1 MRWPS
6 ASSAFTR
13 VKPRAGWAPF
23 IPERS
28 TLIPGSEIAKALAC
42 CLAVAAL
49 PVSAAHF
56 RVTDTVVNPDVQPF
70 TATIGGF
77 GNSVFT
83 SGTGFE
89 PVIHRNSY
97 IATQDAPDRIVARPE
112 DIGHWDTLREG
123 ALDGA
128 TVRIYRIENGKF
140 RLVRQDQVPSGG
152 FHASSWLAL
161 LPKDTVVAP
170 DQAVFR
176 FRWAEWNRP
185 EVPYYFA
192 VRAVDATGK
201 LSPLSNV
208 VSVQRPVQAGKG
220 EPINTLRPL
229 KNLNGAESSLPA
241 PPGLK
246 ASIEADHTLR
256 LEWQSLADERV
267 AGYLV
272 YRADAPPE
280 AHRGYSLQLAGSP
293 AEPGQHIKK
302 GDLAIIEKKFYDASR
317 NRYHSH
323 RVWGAGNENQLFK
336 PGLVPI
342 FSDEDPGKTWQLIR
356 HDDDTPVAEAG
367 ETFLRLQLAEGKT
380 VALGEYSYAGTGQ
393 HWYEVL
399 DTKPYRVDVWLRRQG
414 GGKVTFKVLDY
425 YSRADHK
432 IEPIE
437 FLPTENWQ
445 RFTATFTPPQIQPG
459 SQPGRIALEISG
471 PGNFDIDN
479 LRVYRADTAF
489 LDYTE
494 KEYADLRQSGMQA
507 LRTHGLIKTQR
518 RTYDLEQLT
527 NPAGVNSLGYGAKG
541 NTLPQSLAM
550 MRKTAMRPW
559 LQIEPHLSPEEWGG
573 LVEYI
578 AAPYRPG
585 HDTPAAKPW
594 AWKRFLQ
601 GQVKPWADEFDR
613 IYLELGNETW
623 NGLFR
628 PWVFTD
634 MVDAATGKRY
644 TAGQVYGLYQEY
656 VIACLR
662 ASPWWQ
668 AARLDDKVEFVLG
681 GWSGFQYGSD
691 AASSSPSS
699 GHLTVAAYLGGW
711 DIGEQAQPN
720 VPASFHKLLNV
731 AGRIAP
737 RIEKHA
743 LEVRALN
750 SRTGKALKIG
760 TYEAG
765 PGYALNGLN
774 NDRVTPRQ
782 AAEQEQVQK
791 SLASG
796 VATLDVFLSQAAQ
809 GYHLQ
814 NFFTFAAGD
823 YWKSHARWYDGGQA
837 YPAWKALASFNH
849 HATGAMLATQT
860 VEVPQIEL
868 QSPKAGKTT
877 RSPAVAAYA
886 TRNKNRVAVIL
897 ISRKLAGHPDPDDTG
912 FTPVTVDL
920 PFRSAQAITLHRM
933 SGEATAHNLH
943 ADNVT
948 VETLPLGKHWR
959 GQQLHVD
966 PSTGGAAQG
975 LPPSSVFLYVFEG
988 VDADTARPP
997 RSRVRS
1003 RQVH

>member
-1 MRWPS
+1 MTSIKPTKTLALSLTIASLS
-6 ASSAFTR
+6 ACGAPGEETAVQP
-13 VKPRAGWAPF
+13 VK
-23 IPERS
+23 
-28 TLIPGSEIAKALAC
+28 T
-42 CLAVAAL
+42 
-49 PVSAAHF
+49 AHF
-56 RVTDTVVNPDVQPF
+56 RVTEKIINPDVQPF

-89 PVIHRNSY
+89 PVVYRNSY
-97 IATQDAPDRIVARPE
+97 IATRDAPDRIVARPE

-140 RLVRQDQVPSGG
+140 RLVRQDKVPSGG
-152 FHASSWLAL
+152 FHASSWLPV

-176 FRWAEWNRP
+176 FRWSEWNRP

-192 VRAVDATGK
+192 VCAVDANGK
-201 LSPLSNV
+201 LSPISNV
-208 VSVQRPVQAGKG
+208 VSVQRPAQAGKG
-220 EPINTLRPL
+220 EPINSTRPL
-229 KNLNGAESSLPA
+229 KNLNGAEGSLPA
-241 PPGLK
+241 PTGLK
-246 ASIEADHTLR
+246 GSIEADHTLR
-256 LEWQSLADERV
+256 LEWQPVADERV

-272 YRADAPPE
+272 YRADAPPD

-293 AEPGQHIKK
+293 SEPEKQIKK

-317 NRYHSH
+317 NRYHSN

-356 HDDDTPVAEAG
+356 HGDGTPVAEAG
-367 ETFLRLQLAEGKT
+367 ETFLRLQLADGKT
-380 VALGEYSYAGTGQ
+380 LALGEYSYSGTGQ

-399 DTKPYRVDVWLRRQG
+399 DTKAYRVDVWLRRQG
-414 GGKVTFKVLDY
+414 GGKVTFNVLDY

-445 RFTATFTPPQIQPG
+445 RFTATFIPPQIQPG
-459 SQPGRIALEISG
+459 NQPGRIVLEISG
-471 PGNFDIDN
+471 PGSFDIDN
-479 LRVYRADTAF
+479 LRVYRADTDF

-541 NTLPQSLAM
+541 NTLPQTLAM
-550 MRKTAMRPW
+550 MRKAGMRPW
-559 LQIEPHLSPEEWGG
+559 LQIEPHLSPEEWGS

-585 HDTPAAKPW
+585 QDTPAAKPW

-644 TAGQVYGLYQEY
+644 TAGQVYGLYQEF
-656 VIACLR
+656 VIARLR

-681 GWSGFQYGSD
+681 GWSGFSYGSD
-691 AASSSPSS
+691 AASTSPSS
-699 GHLTVAAYLGGW
+699 QHLTVAAYLGGW

-731 AGRIAP
+731 AGQIAP

-750 SRTGKALKIG
+750 SRIGKELKIG

-774 NDRVTPRQ
+774 NERVTPRQ
-782 AAEQEQVQK
+782 AAEQEEVKK

-796 VATLDVFLSQAAQ
+796 VATLDVFLSQAAH
-809 GYHLQ
+809 GYQLQ

-837 YPAWKALASFNH
+837 YPAWKALASFNQ
-849 HATGAMLATQT
+849 HATGAMIATKT
-860 VEVPQIEL
+860 LEVPQIDL
-868 QSPKAGKTT
+868 QSAKTSKIT
-877 RSPAVAAYA
+877 RVPAVAAYA

-897 ISRKLAGHPDPDDTG
+897 ISRKMAGYPDPDDSG
-912 FTPVTVDL
+912 FTPVSVDL
-920 PFRSAQAITLHRM
+920 PFRSAQSITLHRM

-948 VETLPLGKHWR
+948 VETLPLSKLWR

>member
-1 MRWPS
+1 MTSIKPTKTLALSLTIASLS
-6 ASSAFTR
+6 ACGAPGEETAVQP
-13 VKPRAGWAPF
+13 VK
-23 IPERS
+23 
-28 TLIPGSEIAKALAC
+28 T
-42 CLAVAAL
+42 
-49 PVSAAHF
+49 AHF
-56 RVTDTVVNPDVQPF
+56 RVTEKIINPDVQPF
-70 TATIGGF
+70 TATISGF

-83 SGTGFE
+83 SGMGFE
-89 PVIHRNSY
+89 PVIYRNSY

-140 RLVRQDQVPSGG
+140 RLVRQDQIPSGG
-152 FHASSWLAL
+152 FHASSWLPV

-170 DQAVFR
+170 DQAVFH
-176 FRWAEWNRP
+176 FRWDEWNRP
-185 EVPYYFA
+185 EVSYYFT

-201 LSPLSNV
+201 LSPISNV
-208 VSVQRPVQAGKG
+208 VSVQRPAPAGKG
-220 EPINTLRPL
+220 EPINSTRPL
-229 KNLNGAESSLPA
+229 KNLNGAEGSLPA
-241 PPGLK
+241 PTGLK

-256 LEWQSLADERV
+256 LEWQPVADERV

-272 YRADAPPE
+272 YRADAPPD

-293 AEPGQHIKK
+293 SEPEQQIKK

-317 NRYHSH
+317 NSYHSN

-367 ETFLRLQLAEGKT
+367 ETFLRLQLDDGKT

-399 DTKPYRVDVWLRRQG
+399 ETKPYRVDVWLRRQG

-437 FLPTENWQ
+437 FIPTENWQ

-459 SQPGRIALEISG
+459 NQPGRIVLEISG
-471 PGNFDIDN
+471 PGSFDIDN

-494 KEYADLRQSGMQA
+494 KEYAELRLSGMQA

-527 NPAGVNSLGYGAKG
+527 NPAGVNSLGYGAKS
-541 NTLPQSLAM
+541 NTLPQTLAM
-550 MRKTAMRPW
+550 MRKAGMRPW
-559 LQIEPHLSPEEWGG
+559 LQIEPHLSPEEWGS

-585 HDTPAAKPW
+585 QDTPAAKPW

-868 QSPKAGKTT
+868 QSPKAGKIT